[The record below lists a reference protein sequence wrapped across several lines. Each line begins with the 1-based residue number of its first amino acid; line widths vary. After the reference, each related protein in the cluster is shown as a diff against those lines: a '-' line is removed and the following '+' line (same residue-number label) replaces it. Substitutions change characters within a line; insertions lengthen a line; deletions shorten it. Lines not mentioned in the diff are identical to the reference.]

1 MNEINQRRMHYFHE
15 VLLAGSI
22 RGAADKLN
30 IAPSVITRQ
39 IKLLE
44 TELAVTLFE
53 RRPRGVAPTEAAG
66 ILLDYYRGCR
76 SQQELLTA
84 HLQELNGLQRGHVD
98 IVVTEGFIDPLMD
111 EIVNDFCQQYPRLSV
126 VVEQVSASEV
136 VTRLMEDS
144 AHIGLAFNPP
154 IDPAVRCR
162 LRTTQPVCL
171 LAAADHPLAQ
181 SAAPVTIADAMRYP
195 IALMPATFGLRHI
208 MHMVEFSEK
217 IRITPMLTTNSI
229 AALKRFVRSGA
240 GLTFVP
246 AFAARREI
254 DAGELVAL
262 DLGHPILA
270 SAETRAMVR
279 LGRQLP
285 VASNML
291 LTQILSRLSIFARQT

>member
-1 MNEINQRRMHYFHE
+1 MHEINQRRMRYFHE

-53 RRPRGVAPTEAAG
+53 RRPRGVAPTEAAA

-84 HLQELNGLQRGHVD
+84 HLQELNGLQRGNVD
-98 IVVTEGFIDPLMD
+98 IAVTEGFIDPLMD
-111 EIVNDFCQQYPRLSV
+111 EIVNDFCHKYPRLSV

-136 VTRLMEDS
+136 VTRLLEDA

-154 IDPAVRCR
+154 IDPGVRCR
-162 LRTTQPVCL
+162 LRTTQPVSL
-171 LAAADHPLAQ
+171 LCAADHPLTQRTEA
-181 SAAPVTIADAMRYP
+181 VTIADAMRYP
-195 IALMPATFGLRHI
+195 IALMPATFGLRQLI
-208 MHMVEFSEK
+208 QMVEFSEK
-217 IRITPMLTTNSI
+217 IRITPTLTTNSI
-229 AALKRFVRSGA
+229 AVLKRFVRGGV
-240 GLTFVP
+240 GLSFMP

-254 DAGELVAL
+254 DAGALVTL

-270 SAETRAMVR
+270 AAETRVMVR

-285 VASNML
+285 IASNLL
-291 LTQILSRLSIFARQT
+291 LTQILSRLSIFAPPT

>member
-1 MNEINQRRMHYFHE
+1 MNEINQRRLRYFHE

-66 ILLDYYRGCR
+66 ILLDYFRGCR
-76 SQQELLTA
+76 SQQELLIA
-84 HLQELNGLQRGHVD
+84 HLQELNGLQRGNVD
-98 IVVTEGFIDPLMD
+98 IAVTEGFIDPLMD
-111 EIVNDFCQQYPRLSV
+111 EIVNDFCRKYPRLSV

-136 VTRLMEDS
+136 VTRLLEDA

-154 IDPAVRCR
+154 IDPGVRCR
-162 LRTTQPVCL
+162 LRTTQPVSL
-171 LAAADHPLAQ
+171 LCATDHPLAQ
-181 SAAPVTIADAMRYP
+181 QAGPVTIADAMRYP
-195 IALMPATFGLRHI
+195 IGLMPATFGLRQLI
-208 MHMVEFSEK
+208 QMVEFSEK
-217 IRITPMLTTNSI
+217 IRITPTLTTNSI
-229 AALKRFVRSGA
+229 AVLKRFVRAGT

-254 DAGELVAL
+254 EAGELVAL

-270 SAETRAMVR
+270 AAETRVMVR

-285 VASNML
+285 IAGNML
-291 LTQILSRLSIFARQT
+291 LTQILSRLSIFSQPL